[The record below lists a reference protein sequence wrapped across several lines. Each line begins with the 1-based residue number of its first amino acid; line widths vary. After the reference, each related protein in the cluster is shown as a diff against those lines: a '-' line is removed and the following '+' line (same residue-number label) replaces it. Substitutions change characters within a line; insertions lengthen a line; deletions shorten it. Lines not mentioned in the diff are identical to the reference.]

1 MKRISLARIKILS
14 VIENLDGGG
23 IPEGD
28 SERDESERE
37 GCYSFSDQGIEIT
50 YSDKSEQGCAE
61 SVIAIDGDTVR
72 VKRTGSISS
81 ELIFEEGKSH
91 TSVYSVPPYSFDA
104 TVRTKRIRRALDES
118 GGRLDLHYSMSI
130 GGADKS
136 ARMSI
141 WIYPVSNRS

>member
-37 GCYSFSDQGIEIT
+37 GYYSFSDQGIEIT
-50 YSDKSEQGCAE
+50 YSDRSEQGCAE
-61 SVIAIDGDTVR
+61 SVIVIDGDTVR

>member
-14 VIENLDGGG
+14 VIENLDASGVPDG
-23 IPEGD
+23 E

-37 GCYSFSDQGIEIT
+37 GYYSFSDGEIEIT
-50 YSDKSEQGCAE
+50 YSDESEAGRAE
-61 SVIAIDGDTVR
+61 SVIAVNGETVK

-91 TSVYSVPPYSFDA
+91 SSLYSVPPYSFDA

-118 GGRLDLHYSMSI
+118 GGRLDLYYNMSI

-141 WIYPVSNRS
+141 WIYPVSDHS